1 MAAYQANYGFSED
14 GDQGANSAAVSS
26 NDPGASESSKQKPGG
41 GTKTPNPDPDPHE
54 TPAKEV
60 KQKAEKRKADP
71 GKVTATTTED

>member
-14 GDQGANSAAVSS
+14 GDQGANSAAVSG
-26 NDPGASESSKQKPGG
+26 NDPGASESSKQKSGDAA
-41 GTKTPNPDPDPHE
+41 KNPNPDPHE
-54 TPAKEV
+54 TSAKEV